1 MIKLT
6 IGVAAAVLLAVAPAM
21 AKEKTTKHMKS
32 DLSQEQSEM
41 LKTEGQNREPGENG
55 TFQGKPVVEGPANW
69 KSAHEG
75 PRRPQALRAACRC
88 GVRQPRL
95 ERVHSWWTRIQGVT
109 AL

>member
-69 KSAHEG
+69 KSAHTG
-75 PRRPQALRAACRC
+75 SSASSGSSSGDAGAASDSRD
-88 GVRQPRL
+88 
-95 ERVHSWWTRIQGVT
+95 
-109 AL
+109 